1 MDDIA
6 PELLEL
12 IQNEF
17 KKNFDADKEIQRIY
31 KLIQSA
37 SIEYDEA
44 NKFAIRCGEL
54 LSDALNKF
62 VTVDALPEGKM
73 WYNIAQK
80 IMQPTLENNYNLIN
94 DVCNYAQKTIND
106 ISKVTMNYVVPP
118 INQNKIDGFI
128 DKLSSDDFE
137 NVQWMLGEPVVN
149 YSQSVVDDAIR
160 TNMDFHVKS
169 GLTPRIRRTL
179 DSAETRYT
187 KEKKVGNRTIK
198 PRPYQVPCDW
208 CRSLAGTY
216 DYGDMDTFVYDNI
229 FRRHENCRCTVE
241 YINDKKAQDVWDKT
255 EREVGIAERKRILS
269 EGFTQTTPQERLA
282 RIQSLNN
289 QQS

>member
-94 DVCNYAQKTIND
+94 DVCNYAQQTING

-179 DSAETRYT
+179 DSAETRT
-187 KEKKVGNRTIK
+187 VTRGKQRIK
-198 PRPYQVPCDW
+198 YSVPCDW
-208 CRSLAGTY
+208 CKALAGTY
-216 DYGDMDTFVYDNI
+216 DYGDMDTFIYDNI

-241 YINDKKAQDVWDKT
+241 YINDKKAQDVWTKT

>member
-6 PELLEL
+6 PELLEK
-12 IQNEF
+12 IQEEF
-17 KKNFDADKEIQRIY
+17 QKTFNADKEIQRIY

-94 DVCNYAQKTIND
+94 DVCNYAQQTING
-106 ISKVTMNYVVPP
+106 ISKVSMNYVVPP

-179 DSAETRYT
+179 DSAETRTITRGKQRIKYT
-187 KEKKVGNRTIK
+187 
-198 PRPYQVPCDW
+198 VPCDW
-208 CRSLAGTY
+208 CKALAGTY

-241 YINDKKAQDVWDKT
+241 YINDKKAQDVWTKT
-255 EREVGIAERKRILS
+255 ERDVGIAERKRILS